1 MLYPLKF
8 RPIFKEKIW
17 GGDKIKS
24 VLKQDFSPLTHC
36 GEAWEISGIE
46 PESSIV
52 RNGFL
57 QGNSLN
63 ELIEVYMG
71 ELVGEKVFDVFGE
84 EFPLLIK
91 FIDAKY
97 DLSVQVHPD
106 DKLARKKHHS
116 NGKTEMWYII
126 DAEPDA
132 KLNIGFNMPMN
143 KQLLQKHIAD
153 NTIEDVLQFV
163 SVKAGDAVYIPSG
176 KVHAIG
182 KGILLAEIQQS
193 SDITCR
199 LYDYN
204 RKDKDGRLR
213 DLHIEDALEAIHYD
227 DTNNGLVKYSTQ
239 PNQTNNIIY
248 SPFFVTNFME
258 IDQPL
263 EKIYADI
270 DSFVIYI
277 CLDGKAKITCPEG
290 NETIQTGECILLP
303 ASIENVVIYPNPCC
317 KLLETYLVITD

>member
-24 VLKQDFSPLTHC
+24 IMKQDFSPLTHC
-36 GEAWEISGIE
+36 GEAWEISGVD

-52 RNGFL
+52 SNGFL

-71 ELVGEKVFDVFGE
+71 DLVGEKVFDAFGE

-91 FIDAKY
+91 FIDAKD

-106 DKLARKKHHS
+106 DILARKKHHC

-132 KLNIGFNMPMN
+132 KLNIGFNIPMN
-143 KQLLQKHIAD
+143 KQLLQKHIAN

-193 SDITCR
+193 SDITYR

-204 RKDKDGRLR
+204 RKDKDGNYR
-213 DLHIEDALEAIHYD
+213 DLHIEAALEAIHYN
-227 DTNNGLVKYSTQ
+227 DTNNELIKYSTQ
-239 PNQTNNIIY
+239 LNHTNNIVC
-248 SPFFVTNFME
+248 SSFFVTNFME
-258 IDQPL
+258 IDRSI
-263 EKIYADI
+263 EKVYADI
-270 DSFVIYI
+270 DSFVIYV
-277 CLDGKAKITCPEG
+277 CLNGKAQITCPEG
-290 NETIQTGECILLP
+290 NESLQTGECILLP
-303 ASIENVVIYPNPCC
+303 ASIENAVITPKPHC
-317 KLLETYLVITD
+317 KLLETYIL